1 MGKKKSSNKKNIK
14 RTNRIK
20 NSVKDKNIYIIISKT
35 STFPSK
41 VIKMWTKEPYAH
53 TSISLDI
60 ELNEMYS
67 FARRKLHNPFY
78 CGFIRED
85 ITTGVFGR
93 DVDTTCR
100 IARLKVSTNTYKKIV
115 KMLREFMKHNMDY
128 KYNYLG
134 IVGIMFNKAVEREY
148 NYFCSQFVY
157 HVLEKSGADTFDKK
171 PGLVRPED
179 FRKWDKL
186 ELVYEGK
193 LKDYRQYLKDYDIT
207 EDSDA
212 EYFNQCLGKELGSD
226 VSEENSVEKKP
237 VKEDTAMAL

>member
-1 MGKKKSSNKKNIK
+1 MGNKTYANKKNIK
-14 RTNRIK
+14 RTNRKK
-20 NSVKDKNIYIIISKT
+20 NNVKDKSIYIVISKT
-35 STFPSK
+35 STLPSN

-53 TSISLDI
+53 TSLSFDI
-60 ELNEMYS
+60 ELNDMYS

-78 CGFIRED
+78 CGFIKED

-100 IARLKVSTNTYKKIV
+100 VARLKVSSNSYKKMR
-115 KMLREFMKHNMDY
+115 KMINEFKKHDMDY

-171 PGLVRPED
+171 AGLVRPED
-179 FRKWDKL
+179 FRQWDKL
-186 ELVYEGK
+186 ELIYEGK
-193 LKDYRQYLKDYDIT
+193 LKDYRQYLKDNNIT
-207 EDSDA
+207 EESNK
-212 EYFNQCLGKELGSD
+212 EYF
-226 VSEENSVEKKP
+226 SECMIKNLAQKA
-237 VKEDTAMAL
+237 AMVL

>member
-1 MGKKKSSNKKNIK
+1 MGNKTSANKKNIK
-14 RTNRIK
+14 RTNRKK
-20 NSVKDKNIYIIISKT
+20 NNVKDKSIYIVISKT
-35 STFPSK
+35 STLPSN

-53 TSISLDI
+53 TSLSFDI
-60 ELNEMYS
+60 ELNDMYS

-78 CGFIRED
+78 CGFIKED

-100 IARLKVSTNTYKKIV
+100 VARLKVSSNSYKKMR
-115 KMLREFMKHNMDY
+115 KMINEFKKHDMDY

-171 PGLVRPED
+171 AGLVRPED
-179 FRKWDKL
+179 FRQWDKL
-186 ELVYEGK
+186 ELIYEGK
-193 LKDYRQYLKDYDIT
+193 LKDYRQYLRDNNIT
-207 EDSDA
+207 EESNK
-212 EYFNQCLGKELGSD
+212 EYF
-226 VSEENSVEKKP
+226 SECMIKNLAQKA
-237 VKEDTAMAL
+237 AMVL